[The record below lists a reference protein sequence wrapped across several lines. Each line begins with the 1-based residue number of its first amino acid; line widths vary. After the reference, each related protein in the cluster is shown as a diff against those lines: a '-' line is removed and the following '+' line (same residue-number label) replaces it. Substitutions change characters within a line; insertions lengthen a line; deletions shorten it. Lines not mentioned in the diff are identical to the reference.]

1 MLFCISIKKQ
11 NAHPFIPATR
21 KEYNMKKATFFKRT
35 RNASKIFEK
44 ISHPEDIS
52 GYAAEQFCTN
62 LGDLF
67 LRYAS
72 ECAKLEN
79 PPRPSLKGSARAGQI
94 RRSVANRLH
103 RFNILSA
110 LPRRTAAEMRPANS
124 LVVTRFGVFRRV

>member
-1 MLFCISIKKQ
+1 MQVCSATLLVFTLRYFTFCSSISVLFCISIKKQ

-21 KEYNMKKATFFKRT
+21 IEYNMKKATFFKRT

-44 ISHPEDIS
+44 ISHLEDIS

-72 ECAKLEN
+72 ECAKLASDIQN
-79 PPRPSLKGSARAGQI
+79 FPVGRTPPDP
-94 RRSVANRLH
+94 
-103 RFNILSA
+103 
-110 LPRRTAAEMRPANS
+110 P
-124 LVVTRFGVFRRV
+124 